1 MSDTADRGSGLL
13 PPDPD
18 SVVLGF
24 NIPFAM
30 KQYYLIPFFQP
41 PPSFSFHFLCIPL
54 SPGGVFWAATVMV
67 IAGKMT
73 IDDSVEAVENFSL
86 DDFSIQITPDT
97 AAAKNTLETSI
108 VGRFFSKREYSTA
121 TMRKVLSGMWR
132 LQRGWRFQLVDRKS
146 KTFVFRLNSVGEVK
160 HILSHGPWSPCD
172 GFMLVAAMPEDGL
185 WSSADLSSVE
195 LWVKAH
201 GVPLELLTDEAAVQM
216 ANRVGK
222 FVAADRVRRNGILV
236 NSFLRFRTRINIS
249 LPLVPGVSLEGN
261 GKKKHWAFFKFEQL
275 PVFCFKCSVIGHME
289 DVCSGR
295 KRVVLVDDG
304 RSVPLFGPWLRDG
317 SRLENGFALL
327 EVEEIQD
334 RIVLEKHDVA
344 QDSAPVSGPH
354 LEATGVRGVVEG
366 DPESSSKKIGGDAP
380 GLVRNDLLSGGM
392 EGVPRQR
399 SDTAFTVAYNDYVE
413 LPFPSQ
419 HVAQVAKI
427 FQENLGPVRFGA
439 SLKDDDIT
447 LKRNKSTYQLKKSK
461 MVGPNGIPKTPVF
474 RFSNRDLE
482 SKSGGKRKKT
492 CRDDFTGES
501 TGNDCI
507 AVVENHRVKDVFGA
521 GSAILPGDVESG
533 DGESTFSNKKLCR
546 AEDNLATEIL
556 QCSTQ
561 SEGIG
566 GASGDLVVESAPAR
580 IDGFSVGRGGGPYHA
595 PQIPMKLLSWNCR
608 GLGQARAVE
617 ALRGL
622 VLNKNPDVLFLME
635 TKVKSV
641 RMSNIW
647 RRLGFFNA
655 IVVEAEGSSGG
666 LCLCWKFGIDVVNL
680 GADKSAI
687 TVRFANILNK
697 PAWNGIFVYGPP
709 VRGDRVDFWESL
721 SLQVSSMS
729 EPWVL
734 LGDLNSLLNQSEK
747 FGGSLVSSGESH
759 SLSDFLMLS
768 GGVDIGCI
776 GNFFTWSNKRSLPYL
791 IKERLDRV
799 IGAPEWVINFPK
811 AGVKALSIRA
821 SDHAPLVLDLLF
833 NQENVHRPFRFLDAW
848 TRDPSCF
855 DVVRNA
861 WNLAVRG
868 VKSFQLVS
876 RIANTR
882 KMLAKWNREYFGF
895 CKEKLSA
902 LEKLLLDVQNRVPSL
917 ENSQLE
923 VDILLE
929 IDEVSARQC
938 MIHGFKVCPQSPPV
952 SHLMYADDTFLFCKA
967 RVEEVMNRFLA
978 LTNWDS
984 ICKPKEH
991 GGLGIKRFADLN
1003 LALISK
1009 LGWIIANGDERL
1021 WCRIF
1026 RAKYCKRGDTFWN
1039 MDYPCVASK
1048 AARGILMSRELIRNE
1063 SCWLVAN
1070 GKSIDL
1076 WSSPWIPW
1084 LNWNEYIAAFN
1095 PRIHWPKVCW
1105 LHDFFCEET
1114 GRFRDELAEWF
1125 IPHLGQHL
1133 GRLKILHHADQ
1144 DRLIWRDATD
1154 GSFSVKQTYLSL
1166 IKPRL
1171 GLVNPL
1177 WSKIW
1182 KAPLQERVKFF
1193 LWKVGMNILPCGTRI
1208 QAIFGTTR
1216 RCVLCNDA
1224 EDSLLHLFFHCPFA
1238 RACVVPIRLDAVRF
1252 TQFAALL
1259 CYSLWETRNRAF
1271 HDGSLPRP
1279 MDVLA
1284 KTVKLVEEFRQAL
1297 VINSES
1303 VLENFGECRAIP
1315 HEPRDFNFYVDAAVR
1330 GNEAYLAVVVFDRT
1344 GGFVDALS
1352 AKAAVNSA
1360 LEAEC
1365 LALCH
1370 AFSLC
1375 SSWGCVEANFFS
1387 DCLQLVTAL
1396 NKNTIPVWHLSHLF
1410 LHLFNSL
1417 SFAAHGCVFWL
1428 PRSANLVAHKVAAWA
1443 ASHNVCRPLLERGV
1457 APFVA
1462 T

>member
-1 MSDTADRGSGLL
+1 MSGTADRGSGLL

-73 IDDSVEAVENFSL
+73 IDDSIEAVENFSL

-108 VGRFFSKREYSTA
+108 VGRFFSKRDYSTT

-195 LWVKAH
+195 LWVKVH

-222 FVAADRVRRNGILV
+222 FVSADKVRRNGILV

-275 PVFCFKCSVIGHME
+275 PVFCFKCGVIGHME

-317 SRLENGFALL
+317 SRLENEFALL

-354 LEATGVRGVVEG
+354 LEAPGVRGIVEG

-419 HVAQVAKI
+419 HVAHVAKN

-439 SLKDDDIT
+439 SLKNDDMP

-474 RFSNRDLE
+474 RFSNRDLD

-533 DGESTFSNKKLCR
+533 DGDSTFSNKKLCR
-546 AEDNLATEIL
+546 AKDNLATEIL

-566 GASGDLVVESAPAR
+566 GASGDLAVESAPAR
-580 IDGFSVGRGGGPYHA
+580 IDDISKVG
-595 PQIPMKLLSWNCR
+595 LSC
-608 GLGQARAVE
+608 
-617 ALRGL
+617 
-622 VLNKNPDVLFLME
+622 
-635 TKVKSV
+635 
-641 RMSNIW
+641 
-647 RRLGFFNA
+647 
-655 IVVEAEGSSGG
+655 
-666 LCLCWKFGIDVVNL
+666 
-680 GADKSAI
+680 ADKSAI

-709 VRGDRVDFWESL
+709 VRGDRV
-721 SLQVSSMS
+721 SSMS
-729 EPWVL
+729 DPWVL

-759 SLSDFLMLS
+759 SLADFLMLS

-833 NQENVHRPFRFLDAW
+833 DQENVHRPFRFLDAW

-882 KMLAKWNREYFGF
+882 KMLAKWNQEYFGF

-902 LEKLLLDVQNRVPSL
+902 LENF
-917 ENSQLE
+917 E
-923 VDILLE
+923 V
-929 IDEVSARQC
+929 R
-938 MIHGFKVCPQSPPV
+938 
-952 SHLMYADDTFLFCKA
+952 
-967 RVEEVMNRFLA
+967 
-978 LTNWDS
+978 DS
-984 ICKPKEH
+984 IQSL
-991 GGLGIKRFADLN
+991 LGFRSLTPADKFLGN
-1003 LALISK
+1003 PIS
-1009 LGWIIANGDERL
+1009 
-1021 WCRIF
+1021 F
-1026 RAKYCKRGDTFWN
+1026 
-1039 MDYPCVASK
+1039 SK
-1048 AARGILMSRELIRNE
+1048 NSSR
-1063 SCWLVAN
+1063 
-1070 GKSIDL
+1070 
-1076 WSSPWIPW
+1076 
-1084 LNWNEYIAAFN
+1084 
-1095 PRIHWPKVCW
+1095 
-1105 LHDFFCEET
+1105 DFQFVV
-1114 GRFRDELAEWF
+1114 D
-1125 IPHLGQHL
+1125 
-1133 GRLKILHHADQ
+1133 KILHHADQ

-1154 GSFSVKQTYLSL
+1154 GSFSVKQAYLSL

-1171 GLVNPL
+1171 ELVNPL

-1238 RACVVPIRLDAVRF
+1238 RACWFSSHYCFHSDQVLLNSSADIVSWMLNPPSGVVPIRSDAVRF
-1252 TQFAALL
+1252 TQFVALL

-1279 MDVLA
+1279 MAVLA
-1284 KTVKLVEEFRQAL
+1284 KTVKLVEELRQTL

-1303 VLENFGECRAIP
+1303 VLEDLGECRAIP

-1330 GNEAYLAVVVFDRT
+1330 GNEAFLAVVVFDRN
-1344 GGFVDALS
+1344 GDFVDALS

-1387 DCLQLVTAL
+1387 DCLQLVSAL
-1396 NKNTIPVWHLSHLF
+1396 NKNIIPTFFCGPWV
-1410 LHLFNSL
+1410 
-1417 SFAAHGCVFWL
+1417 CVL
-1428 PRSANLVAHKVAAWA
+1428 A
-1443 ASHNVCRPLLERGV
+1443 ASFG
-1457 APFVA
+1457 
-1462 T
+1462 

>member
-1 MSDTADRGSGLL
+1 MSGTADRGSGLL
-13 PPDPD
+13 PPDPN

-41 PPSFSFHFLCIPL
+41 PPSFSYHFLCIPL

-185 WSSADLSSVE
+185 WSSADLCSVE

-275 PVFCFKCSVIGHME
+275 PVFCFKCGVIGHME
-289 DVCSGR
+289 DVFSGR

-344 QDSAPVSGPH
+344 QDSVPVSGPH

-419 HVAQVAKI
+419 HVAHVAKI

-439 SLKDDDIT
+439 SLKDVDIP

-482 SKSGGKRKKT
+482 SKSGGKRNKT

-507 AVVENHRVKDVFGA
+507 EVVENHRVKDVFGA
-521 GSAILPGDVESG
+521 GSAILPGDAESG
-533 DGESTFSNKKLCR
+533 DGDSTFSNKKLCR
-546 AEDNLATEIL
+546 AEDNLAIEIL

-561 SEGIG
+561 SEGFG

-580 IDGFSVGRGGGPYHA
+580 ID
-595 PQIPMKLLSWNCR
+595 
-608 GLGQARAVE
+608 
-617 ALRGL
+617 
-622 VLNKNPDVLFLME
+622 
-635 TKVKSV
+635 
-641 RMSNIW
+641 
-647 RRLGFFNA
+647 
-655 IVVEAEGSSGG
+655 
-666 LCLCWKFGIDVVNL
+666 

-747 FGGSLVSSGESH
+747 FGGSLVSPGESH

-833 NQENVHRPFRFLDAW
+833 DQENVHRQFRFLDAW

-876 RIANTR
+876 RIVNTR

-902 LEKLLLDVQNRVPSL
+902 LEKLLLD
-917 ENSQLE
+917 
-923 VDILLE
+923 
-929 IDEVSARQC
+929 
-938 MIHGFKVCPQSPPV
+938 
-952 SHLMYADDTFLFCKA
+952 
-967 RVEEVMNRFLA
+967 
-978 LTNWDS
+978 
-984 ICKPKEH
+984 
-991 GGLGIKRFADLN
+991 
-1003 LALISK
+1003 
-1009 LGWIIANGDERL
+1009 
-1021 WCRIF
+1021 
-1026 RAKYCKRGDTFWN
+1026 RGDTFWN
-1039 MDYPCVASK
+1039 MDFPCVASK

-1133 GRLKILHHADQ
+1133 GRVKTLPHADQ

-1154 GSFSVKQTYLSL
+1154 GSFSVKQAYLSL

-1182 KAPLQERVKFF
+1182 KAPLQERV
-1193 LWKVGMNILPCGTRI
+1193 LLNSSVDIVSWILHPPSG
-1208 QAIFGTTR
+1208 
-1216 RCVLCNDA
+1216 
-1224 EDSLLHLFFHCPFA
+1224 
-1238 RACVVPIRLDAVRF
+1238 VVPIRLDAVRF

-1303 VLENFGECRAIP
+1303 VLEDFGECRAIP

-1375 SSWGCVEANFFS
+1375 SSWGCVEVNFFS
-1387 DCLQLVTAL
+1387 DCLQLFTAL

-1410 LHLFNSL
+1410 LHLFNNL

-1443 ASHNVCRPLLERGV
+1443 ASHNFLPWRKLLKLR
-1457 APFVA
+1457 FWSK
-1462 T
+1462 

>member
-1 MSDTADRGSGLL
+1 MSGTADRGSGLL

-160 HILSHGPWSPCD
+160 HILSHGPRSPCD
-172 GFMLVAAMPEDGL
+172 GFMLVAAMPKDGL

-304 RSVPLFGPWLRDG
+304 RSVPLFGLWLRDG

-419 HVAQVAKI
+419 HVAQMAKI

-521 GSAILPGDVESG
+521 GSAILPGDAESG

-580 IDGFSVGRGGGPYHA
+580 ID
-595 PQIPMKLLSWNCR
+595 
-608 GLGQARAVE
+608 
-617 ALRGL
+617 
-622 VLNKNPDVLFLME
+622 
-635 TKVKSV
+635 
-641 RMSNIW
+641 
-647 RRLGFFNA
+647 
-655 IVVEAEGSSGG
+655 
-666 LCLCWKFGIDVVNL
+666 

-833 NQENVHRPFRFLDAW
+833 DQENVHRPFRFLDAW

-902 LEKLLLDVQNRVPSL
+902 LEKLLLDSASIFSGNTSF
-917 ENSQLE
+917 E
-923 VDILLE
+923 V
-929 IDEVSARQC
+929 R
-938 MIHGFKVCPQSPPV
+938 
-952 SHLMYADDTFLFCKA
+952 
-967 RVEEVMNRFLA
+967 
-978 LTNWDS
+978 DS
-984 ICKPKEH
+984 IQSL
-991 GGLGIKRFADLN
+991 LGFRSLTPADKFLGN
-1003 LALISK
+1003 SISFSK
-1009 LGWIIANGDERL
+1009 NSSRD
-1021 WCRIF
+1021 F
-1026 RAKYCKRGDTFWN
+1026 QFVVDKRGDTFWN

-1133 GRLKILHHADQ
+1133 GRVKILHHADQ

-1154 GSFSVKQTYLSL
+1154 GSFSVKQAYLSL

-1238 RACVVPIRLDAVRF
+1238 RACWFSSHYCLHSDQVLLNSSADIVSWILHPPSGVVPIRLDAVRF

-1284 KTVKLVEEFRQAL
+1284 KIVKLVEEFRQAL

-1303 VLENFGECRAIP
+1303 VLEDFGECRAIP

-1352 AKAAVNSA
+1352 AKATVNSA

-1387 DCLQLVTAL
+1387 DCLQLPFFCGPWV
-1396 NKNTIPVWHLSHLF
+1396 
-1410 LHLFNSL
+1410 
-1417 SFAAHGCVFWL
+1417 CVL
-1428 PRSANLVAHKVAAWA
+1428 A
-1443 ASHNVCRPLLERGV
+1443 ASFG
-1457 APFVA
+1457 
-1462 T
+1462 